1 MKTRGQNVRKHSEV
15 ADLIHGLVFIREFE
29 QVEIGEGHQ
38 DVVRLASYPT
48 AHINVTI
55 RATWLLLIY
64 IEANA
69 RVPFTASTAASTG
82 HIKWNGYQ
90 VADVEKQHVLAL
102 LDDFAQDLVSKHNS
116 FWCGRTAAHH
126 MLVRSANVGRHHLQD
141 DAVFNVLTLGILE
154 DGVVD
159 VVDCHLART
168 LVYYASII
176 RHGFLPFTTGTI
188 IVFGCVCGK
197 ARFAVG
203 Q

>member
-1 MKTRGQNVRKHSEV
+1 MKTRGQNIRKHGEV
-15 ADLIHGLVFIREFE
+15 ADLIHGLVLIRESE

-38 DVVRLASYPT
+38 DVVRLATDPT
-48 AHINVTI
+48 AHV
-55 RATWLLLIY
+55 A
-64 IEANA
+64 
-69 RVPFTASTAASTG
+69 FTASTAASTG

-90 VADVEKQHVLAL
+90 VADVEKQHIPAL
-102 LDDFAQDLVSKHNS
+102 LDDFAQDLVSKYYS
-116 FWCGRTAAHH
+116 FGCGRTAAHH

-188 IVFGCVCGK
+188 IVFG
-197 ARFAVG
+197 
-203 Q
+203 

>member
-1 MKTRGQNVRKHSEV
+1 MKTRGQNVRKHGEV
-15 ADLIHGLVFIREFE
+15 ADLIHGLVLIRESE

-38 DVVRLASYPT
+38 DVVRLATDPT
-48 AHINVTI
+48 AHVDVAVRTT
-55 RATWLLLIY
+55 RLSLIY
-64 IEANA
+64 IETNA
-69 RVPFTASTAASTG
+69 RVAFTASTAASAG

-90 VADVEKQHVLAL
+90 VADVEKQHIPAL
-102 LDDFAQDLVSKHNS
+102 LDYFAQDLVSKYYS
-116 FWCGRTAAHH
+116 FGCGRTAAHH
-126 MLVRSANVGRHHLQD
+126 MLVRSAYVGRHHLQD

-188 IVFGCVCGK
+188 IVFG
-197 ARFAVG
+197 
-203 Q
+203 